1 MLLRSMLAPLSLALL
16 GVVAGCSA
24 LETDSASLGEIAPAV
39 VPGLAGPPARVEGTV
54 TATEGDHA
62 TTLLFTPPQSS
73 GSRITGYE
81 YDVNAD
87 DTWRTLPAGSI
98 VRDLSNGTSY
108 RFRVRAV
115 NARGPGAA
123 PSDPSNVIVPYG
135 VPESPVVSGKA
146 VPGAIEWTWTAPN
159 GNGRAVTGYQSKL
172 DAAPYGAT
180 TPSTTFRATVSSGAP
195 HTLCVKAFTNGDAGR
210 NESAEQCSTVA
221 G

>member
-1 MLLRSMLAPLSLALL
+1 MLLRSMLASLSLALL
-16 GVVAGCSA
+16 GVVTGCSA
-24 LETDSASLGEIAPAV
+24 LETDSAPLGEIAPAV
-39 VPGLAGPPARVEGTV
+39 VPGLAGPPARVEGVV

-62 TTLLFTPPQSS
+62 TTLLFTPPQSG

-81 YDVNAD
+81 YDVSTDDEWRPLAAD
-87 DTWRTLPAGSI
+87 SI

-115 NARGPGAA
+115 NARGPSGS

-135 VPESPVVSGKA
+135 VPESPVVSGKTL
-146 VPGAIEWTWTAPN
+146 GAEIEWTWTAPN
-159 GNGRAVTGYQSKL
+159 GNGRTVTGYQSKL

-180 TPSTTFRATVSSGAP
+180 SLSTSFRATVSSGAP

-210 NESAEQCSTVA
+210 NESAEQCSTV
-221 G
+221 GE